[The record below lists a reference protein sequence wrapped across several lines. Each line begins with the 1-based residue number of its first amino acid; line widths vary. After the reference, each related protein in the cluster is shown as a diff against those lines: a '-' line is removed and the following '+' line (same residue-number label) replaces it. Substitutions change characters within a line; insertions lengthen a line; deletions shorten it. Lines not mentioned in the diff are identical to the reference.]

1 MLKKLLPALS
11 CFLLFSSPLF
21 AQPVSEDLPKVT
33 DCIALVNVKLV
44 SAPEKAPQ
52 ISTVVIRDGII
63 THAGQNINI
72 PADAYRIA
80 ADSFFAY
87 PAFIDAFSNI
97 GVKEQ
102 QEDQPAPRPRGPGVP
117 PQRRPIDAEGN
128 LPLEDAGI
136 TPFLSVRASLDPVE
150 KSIAEWRQSGFA
162 ISHVVPKGKM
172 MPGKG
177 SILILTGKN
186 LDQLI
191 WKEDVSLFSQ
201 WSGAGG
207 NYPSTII
214 GMMAKWRELYHNA
227 SNNVIHQTAYANASS
242 VPRPEYNHAHIAL
255 MPVVKKE
262 IPVFFKAAK
271 VKDISRALALQEDL
285 GMRMVIADAE
295 EAWYLKDHFKSGSTP
310 LVLSLRLPDDKSE
323 TKKEKEKE
331 EKEKPSSVP
340 APDSLKTIEGEKP
353 APDPEKVAFEK
364 RRNESLKE
372 HRAQGATLAK
382 AGVPFSFGTMSVK
395 TSDFFKNMQ
404 LMMEQGLTADQALSA
419 LTTQPAKLLG
429 IEKNA
434 GTIEVGKM
442 GNVIVSTKPIFEKDA
457 AIKYMV
463 VEGDLYE
470 YDLKEKK
477 KKDKKS
483 SEGELGV
490 VLGKWEFVIESQDK
504 KRTGT
509 FKFTEEEGEL
519 MGTIESD
526 EITSGNKELEDVVL
540 DENNLTFTFDLE
552 INGQMVE
559 TEFDLTLSD
568 ELFEGTIRMSEMG
581 KFPITGKRIS
591 KPQE

>member
-1 MLKKLLPALS
+1 
-11 CFLLFSSPLF
+11 
-21 AQPVSEDLPKVT
+21 
-33 DCIALVNVKLV
+33 
-44 SAPEKAPQ
+44 
-52 ISTVVIRDGII
+52 
-63 THAGQNINI
+63 
-72 PADAYRIA
+72 
-80 ADSFFAY
+80 
-87 PAFIDAFSNI
+87 
-97 GVKEQ
+97 
-102 QEDQPAPRPRGPGVP
+102 
-117 PQRRPIDAEGN
+117 
-128 LPLEDAGI
+128 
-136 TPFLSVRASLDPVE
+136 
-150 KSIAEWRQSGFA
+150 
-162 ISHVVPKGKM
+162 
-172 MPGKG
+172 
-177 SILILTGKN
+177 
-186 LDQLI
+186 
-191 WKEDVSLFSQ
+191 
-201 WSGAGG
+201 
-207 NYPSTII
+207 
-214 GMMAKWRELYHNA
+214 
-227 SNNVIHQTAYANASS
+227 
-242 VPRPEYNHAHIAL
+242 
-255 MPVVKKE
+255 
-262 IPVFFKAAK
+262 
-271 VKDISRALALQEDL
+271 
-285 GMRMVIADAE
+285 
-295 EAWYLKDHFKSGSTP
+295 
-310 LVLSLRLPDDKSE
+310 
-323 TKKEKEKE
+323 
-331 EKEKPSSVP
+331 
-340 APDSLKTIEGEKP
+340 
-353 APDPEKVAFEK
+353 
-364 RRNESLKE
+364 
-372 HRAQGATLAK
+372 
-382 AGVPFSFGTMSVK
+382 
-395 TSDFFKNMQ
+395 
-404 LMMEQGLTADQALSA
+404 MMEQGLTADQALSA

-559 TEFDLTLSD
+559 TEFDLNLSD

>member
-1 MLKKLLPALS
+1 MLMKLLPALS
-11 CFLLFSSPLF
+11 CFLLFSGSLF
-21 AQPVSEDLPKVT
+21 AQPVSEDLPKIT

-44 SAPEKAPQ
+44 SAPGKAPLT
-52 ISTVVIRDGII
+52 STIVIRDGII

-87 PAFIDAFSNI
+87 PAFIDALSNI

-102 QEDQPAPRPRGPGVP
+102 QETTPAQRPRGPGEP
-117 PQRRPIDAEGN
+117 PQRRPVDAEGN

-136 TPFLSVRASLDPVE
+136 TPFLSVRASLEPTE
-150 KSIAEWRQSGFA
+150 KSIADWRQSGFA
-162 ISHVVPKGKM
+162 ISHVVPRGKM
-172 MPGKG
+172 IPGKG

-201 WSGAGG
+201 WTGVGG
-207 NYPSTII
+207 NYPSTVI
-214 GMMAKWRELYHNA
+214 GMMAKWRELYQNA
-227 SNNVIHQTAYANASS
+227 SNHVVHQKAYAGASS
-242 VPRPEYNHAHIAL
+242 IPRPEYNHAHTAL
-255 MPVVKKE
+255 MPVVNKE
-262 IPVFFKAAK
+262 IPVFFKAPK

-310 LVLSLRLPDDKSE
+310 LILSLRLPEDKSE

-340 APDSLKTIEGEKP
+340 TPDSLKTIEGEKP
-353 APDPEKVAFEK
+353 APDPEKEAFEK

-372 HRAQGATLAK
+372 HRAQAVILAK
-382 AGVPFSFGTMSVK
+382 AGVPFSFGTLSVK
-395 TSDFFKNMQ
+395 TSDFFKNIR
-404 LMMEQGLTADQALSA
+404 LMMDEGLTADQALAA
-419 LTTQPAKLLG
+419 LTTQPARLLG

-442 GNVIVSTKPIFEKDA
+442 GNVIVSNKPIFDKDA
-457 AIKYMV
+457 AIKYMI

-483 SEGELGV
+483 SAAALDV
-490 VLGKWEFVIESQDK
+490 VVGKWEYVIESPDK
-504 KRTGT
+504 KRLGT
-509 FKFTEEEGEL
+509 FVFNDDEGEII
-519 MGTIESD
+519 GTIEGD
-526 EITSGNKELEDVVL
+526 EITSGNNELEYVVL
-540 DENNLTFTFDLE
+540 DGNHLTFTFDME

-559 TEFDLTLSD
+559 LEFDLTLNGEIFD
-568 ELFEGTIRMSEMG
+568 GTITVGEMG